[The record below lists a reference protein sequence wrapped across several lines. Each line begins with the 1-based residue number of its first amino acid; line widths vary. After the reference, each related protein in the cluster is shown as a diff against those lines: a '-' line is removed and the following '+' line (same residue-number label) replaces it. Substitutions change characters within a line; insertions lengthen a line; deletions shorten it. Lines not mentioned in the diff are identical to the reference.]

1 VSRASPTASRV
12 RVLMVADEF
21 HPVIGGAIRV
31 VDESARAL
39 VRRGH
44 DVWIVSGTDDTRLPA
59 REDMEGLH
67 IRRYRFRPD
76 TAVHLNA
83 TSIVNG
89 ARAVRDTLRR
99 DGPFDLLHSHNIF
112 AANGA
117 LVLRDVHALPRV
129 STFHGPVAQEFENAV
144 MTRTFDHR
152 PVRRALQPAFV
163 VLYSRWLGALQA
175 RVLRDAPCVVL
186 SRSAAG
192 MVRRVVPRYPATRLR
207 VVPGGIDPVMFRP
220 ADDRAAVRRLLDV
233 SPAGPLLFA
242 AGRFV
247 PAKGFDRLV
256 EAVHAVRSRHAGL
269 QLVLAGAG
277 PAEDQLRTQV
287 RSLGIECAVRFA
299 GPLSGDALISHYQA
313 ADLFVLPSSF
323 EPFGLVAL
331 EALACGT
338 PVLATPVAGCR
349 DIVGAIG
356 PEYVADDITAR
367 ALATGIVRCLDRIDT
382 DATVRSRCRALVVAA
397 HSWDH
402 AARRLEA
409 LYDELASGARSA

>member
-1 VSRASPTASRV
+1 
-12 RVLMVADEF
+12 
-21 HPVIGGAIRV
+21 
-31 VDESARAL
+31 
-39 VRRGH
+39 
-44 DVWIVSGTDDTRLPA
+44 
-59 REDMEGLH
+59 
-67 IRRYRFRPD
+67 
-76 TAVHLNA
+76 
-83 TSIVNG
+83 
-89 ARAVRDTLRR
+89 
-99 DGPFDLLHSHNIF
+99 
-112 AANGA
+112 
-117 LVLRDVHALPRV
+117 
-129 STFHGPVAQEFENAV
+129 
-144 MTRTFDHR
+144 
-152 PVRRALQPAFV
+152 VRRALQPAFV

-247 PAKGFDRLV
+247 PA
-256 EAVHAVRSRHAGL
+256 VRSRHAGL

-356 PEYVADDITAR
+356 AEYVADDITAR